1 MTKFFGVTLSLSFIM
16 VQLIVT
22 SSAVPVQIEEAQ
34 AVISTGG
41 NDLSG
46 SGKLDLTARHKVLL
60 DFEKHFAQF
69 SYEAIKVILAD
80 LQADSEH
87 SVADNN
93 KITALKKALDKIEN
107 INLINE
113 PLDPLEVRAATNII
127 GELISQTN
135 IKLVSDVKEHRQLA
149 FELQRFNF
157 FLGEAFD
164 DFIATLTAEE
174 RVLDAGLVS
183 LHQQYNES
191 DDDEKWQ
198 LWIKLWN
205 YFEL

>member
-1 MTKFFGVTLSLSFIM
+1 MMTKFFCVTLLSSFIM

-34 AVISTGG
+34 AVISTGV
-41 NDLSG
+41 NELPADS
-46 SGKLDLTARHKVLL
+46 KLDLAARHKVLL
-60 DFEKHFAQF
+60 EFEKHFAQF
-69 SYEAIKVILAD
+69 SCEAIKVILVD
-80 LQADSEH
+80 LKAAPEH
-87 SVADNN
+87 IVAHDD
-93 KITALKKALDKIEN
+93 KITALKNALDKIKK

-135 IKLVSDVKEHRQLA
+135 INLVSAVKEHGQLA

-164 DFIATLTAEE
+164 DLIATLTPEE
-174 RVLDAGLVS
+174 RELDAGLVS
-183 LHQQYNES
+183 LHKQYNES
-191 DDDEKWQ
+191 DNDEKWQ
-198 LWIKLWN
+198 FWIKLWN
-205 YFEL
+205 YFE